1 VAAASEEY
9 KDGPAIS
16 LLVMLICLPIFPL
29 LMLCRIVAHIDY
41 THKKIGDCIF
51 KGIVLMI
58 IYLIYVVSMFSS
70 EFSAD
75 GLMVFSILLL
85 LPSLYQ
91 LNKASRIKR
100 KLHKRFEQ
108 YESHF
113 KINNV
118 TTVGKLAELVKKS
131 ETVVKNEL
139 LHWMYVG
146 VLDYIEIQ
154 GNRVLVFGHSYEP
167 SKNQPHVFNEAK
179 NADKLHSQY
188 PSKEAAAPPSKPKPI
203 QCHGCGAS
211 TTIMEGETK
220 QCEYCESI
228 LS

>member
-1 VAAASEEY
+1 MATVNEEY
-9 KDGPAIS
+9 RDGPAIS

-29 LMLCRIVAHIDY
+29 LMLCRIVAHSDY

-58 IYLIYVVSMFSS
+58 IYLIYVISMFSS

-75 GLMVFSILLL
+75 GLIAFSILLL

-108 YESHF
+108 YEEHF

-118 TTVGKLAELVKKS
+118 TTIEKLAELAKKS
-131 ETVVKNEL
+131 EAVVKNEL

-154 GNRVLVFGHSYEP
+154 GNRVLVFGHSYKP
-167 SKNQPHVFNEAK
+167 SKNQPHASNEIINAK
-179 NADKLHSQY
+179 KVDFHH
-188 PSKEAAAPPSKPKPI
+188 PSEETVAALPKPKTI

-220 QCEYCESI
+220 QCEYCEST